1 MVDILHFFRTTMVTP
16 KPFGPWHLT
25 SIALVAALIAL
36 LVWRFRH
43 ADDKTVRI
51 ILFCAWVLMVLG
63 EVYKQFVITYNFA
76 ADGTIVKDYMWHIFP
91 YQFCS
96 TPLYV
101 LPWAVFL
108 PDCRVRRACLAFLA
122 TFALFGGFVVY
133 CLPGDVFVSL
143 VGVNIQTMLHHGLQI
158 VVGVYLATR
167 YHKKLNLRY
176 FLGGLAVFACL
187 VAVAV
192 VLNVVMHHYLVATA
206 QNTEAFN
213 MFYLS
218 PYYECYMPV
227 LSIIRPL
234 VPYGVFLPIYVIGFT
249 VIGLAVLGMEV
260 GISRLLGGKR
270 RSSPRT

>member
-1 MVDILHFFRTTMVTP
+1 MIDILHFFRTVMVTP
-16 KPFGPWHLT
+16 KPFGAWHLT
-25 SIALVAALIAL
+25 SIFLVVATIAL
-36 LVWRFRH
+36 LVWRFRR
-43 ADDKTVRI
+43 ADEKTVRI
-51 ILFCAWVLMVLG
+51 ILLCAWVLMVLG
-63 EVYKQFVITYNFA
+63 EVYKQITFTYNFA
-76 ADGTIVKDYMWHIFP
+76 PDGTVIKDYMWHVFP

-101 LPWAVFL
+101 LPFAALLPNGRVRDAFLVFL
-108 PDCRVRRACLAFLA
+108 C
-122 TFALFGGFVVY
+122 TFSLFGGFAVY

-158 VVGVYLATR
+158 VVGVYLAVR
-167 YHKKLNLRY
+167 YRDKLCLRR
-176 FLGGLAVFACL
+176 FLGALAVFACL
-187 VAVAV
+187 VVIAVG
-192 VLNVVMHHYLVATA
+192 LNIGMHHYLVATA

-234 VPYGVFLPIYVIGFT
+234 VPYGVFLPIYVLGFALIG
-249 VIGLAVLGMEV
+249 IAVLGMEV